1 VTVALA
7 RGVLFRWSKPT
18 HQDEDAMTRLTSF
31 SMLAA
36 SLACSWATWLLAGFS
51 AGGMVMV
58 LAQVITL
65 VRQSDGFRRLTHR
78 THHVLARSLVAGR
91 S

>member
-1 VTVALA
+1 
-7 RGVLFRWSKPT
+7 
-18 HQDEDAMTRLTSF
+18 MTRLTSF

-36 SLACSWATWLLAGFS
+36 SWAMWLLAGFS
-51 AGGMVMV
+51 AGGVVMV

-65 VRQSDGFRRLTHR
+65 ARQSDGLRRLTTR
-78 THHVLARSLVAGR
+78 THHVLVRSFAGGV